1 MAIESDC
8 QNSFYY
14 NETGFRYMTNYYQN
28 GEGSKCSKAA
38 YSKLNEPN
46 KVGVNNSRTYE
57 DEQRGTI
64 RSYTLG
70 GATILDPPYTLYVSF
85 R

>member
-1 MAIESDC
+1 MLVALNKIV
-8 QNSFYY
+8 
-14 NETGFRYMTNYYQN
+14 FRYMTNYHQN
-28 GEGSKCSKAA
+28 DEGSKCSKEV
-38 YSKLNEPN
+38 YTKLDDQK
-46 KVGVNNSRTYE
+46 KVGVNNSRTYD

>member
-1 MAIESDC
+1 MLVALNKIV
-8 QNSFYY
+8 
-14 NETGFRYMTNYYQN
+14 FRYMTNYHQN
-28 GEGSKCSKAA
+28 DEGSKCSKAV
-38 YSKLNEPN
+38 YTKLDDQK
-46 KVGVNNSRTYE
+46 KVGVNNSRTYD

-85 R
+85 RLVCSNS